1 MHKITEILEK
11 INRAKPLDF
20 GIIFSDSIELFK
32 KTWLQ
37 GFLLQVFTVIIMMP
51 LIIVIYV
58 PLIGIILAQ
67 SKNGYSDPNAFASF
81 DAFFAGMSIFYIL
94 FIIVAIFAL
103 STISFVLNAGFFR
116 IMKKL
121 DFNEEVTTSDFF
133 YFFKSHYFNK
143 TFMLMLATVGIVI
156 IAVLLCYVPIF
167 YALVPLS
174 FINMVFAFNPDLTA
188 GDIVKT
194 SFKLGN
200 KKWLLAFGL
209 IIISSLLAQIVG
221 MIMCF
226 VGVFFTASFVYH
238 PTYLIYKEVI
248 GFEEENPVDVIE

>member
-1 MHKITEILEK
+1 MRNINEILEK
-11 INRAKPLDF
+11 INQAKPLDF

-32 KTWLQ
+32 KTWVQ
-37 GFLLQVFTVIIMMP
+37 GFLLQVFTIIIMMP
-51 LIIVIYV
+51 LIVVIYL
-58 PLIGIILAQ
+58 PIIGILLAQ
-67 SKNGYSDPNAFASF
+67 TKNGYSDPTPFA
-81 DAFFAGMSIFYIL
+81 DFFAGMSIISIL
-94 FIIVAIFAL
+94 FIIAAVFAL

-121 DFNEEVTTSDFF
+121 DFNEEVFSSDFF

-143 TFMLMLATVGIVI
+143 TFILVLATVGIAIV
-156 IAVLLCYVPIF
+156 ALLLCYVPIF

-174 FINMVFAFNPDLTA
+174 FINMVFAFNPDLSA
-188 GDIVKT
+188 GDIVKA

-209 IIISSLLAQIVG
+209 IIISSILAQIVG

-226 VGVFFTASFVYH
+226 VGVLFTAAFVYH
-238 PTYLIYKEVI
+238 PTYLIYKEII
-248 GFEEENPVDVIE
+248 GFEEENPFEVIE